1 MEASDMTNS
10 DEIFDYIVSGA
21 GSAGAVVAARLS
33 ESGRYRVLL
42 LEAGPPDSNPWIH
55 IPLGFA
61 KTYVDPRVNW
71 KFESAPLPRLNDRQ
85 IYVPRGKTLGGTSSI
100 NGMVYM
106 RGHPRDYDG
115 WRQQG
120 CVGWDWDNVLP
131 FFKKAQN
138 QARGE
143 SAFHGVGGPLNV
155 SDTPERSELAEAL
168 IASAE
173 TLGIARTEDFNGP
186 SQDGAG
192 YYQTTTGQ
200 SRRWSSAKA
209 YLKPARGR
217 TNLVVR
223 SNAHATRILFE
234 GVRAVGIEYQTAAG
248 RRRARAHREVIVSGG
263 AYGSPQLL
271 QLSGIGPA
279 DHLREMGLD
288 VVRDIPAVGANLHD
302 HFGIYLMWRCSK
314 AITMNDLENS
324 WPRKIMA
331 ALRYAVRRDGPMA
344 INGIRA
350 GVLARSDRS
359 LERPDLQINLLE
371 WSTKERSKDRVI
383 PHAFPG
389 FTLGPVHLAPDG
401 RGSVRLSSPDPL
413 APPRITFGFLGSQYD
428 MRAMVAGVKL
438 ARELAAQPALRAYAI
453 EEIVPGPKAANEAD
467 LEQFVRETGVTNHHP
482 TSSCAMG
489 TGTNSVVD
497 PRLKVHGIAGLRVAD
512 ASIMPAVVSGNTN
525 APSIMIGEKAA
536 AMILEDAGVAAV
548 A

>member
-1 MEASDMTNS
+1 MTNP

-71 KFESAPLPRLNDRQ
+71 KFESAPHPRLNDRQ